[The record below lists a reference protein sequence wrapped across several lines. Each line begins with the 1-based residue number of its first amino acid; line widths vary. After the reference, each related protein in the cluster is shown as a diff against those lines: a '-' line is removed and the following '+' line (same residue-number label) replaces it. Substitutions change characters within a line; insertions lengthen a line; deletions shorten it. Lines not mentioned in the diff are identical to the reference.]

1 MNFEKW
7 IRKFRMRNIP
17 QKMTTITMNKQKQAR
32 PLKNVMSW
40 KTNKNCKGTIL
51 ARLKENKNI
60 KKNSIHDT

>member
-7 IRKFRMRNIP
+7 TRKFRMRNIP

-32 PLKNVMSW
+32 PLKNVTSW